1 MSFLI
6 DPPWLYAN
14 GQAYARLAP
23 ERAQGRA
30 AAAVGAATV
39 AAFWATSVS
48 LYLNRS
54 WARPIW
60 EACRARD
67 GRDWMLN
74 SGVFRFD
81 AGGAGRATH
90 AVSALLFASYP
101 LWLWL
106 GYRHGRS
113 ESRR

>member
-14 GQAYARLAP
+14 GRAYARLAP
-23 ERAQGRA
+23 ERARQGRIA
-30 AAAVGAATV
+30 AAAGAATI
-39 AAFWATSVS
+39 ATFWAVSIS

-54 WARPIW
+54 WTDPIAR
-60 EACRARD
+60 ACSAET

-74 SGVFRFD
+74 SGVLKLDHRR
-81 AGGAGRATH
+81 AGPLTH
-90 AVSALLFASYP
+90 AIGAALFATYP

-106 GYRHGRS
+106 GWRDGR
-113 ESRR
+113 RRG